1 MKKRSLV
8 LFVLMGLASCS
19 RSSLESPYC
28 KAISSN
34 APTLGL
40 SVSDV
45 YVYGTAEHGTMIFS
59 MSCIR
64 PVYRFYSFQE
74 STLQNG
80 AAERIFEFNRTVYGS
95 PSRASGMFK
104 IDAVLNIYPKS
115 RLVEL
120 YDIKA
125 FREISND
132 EAGGIIDLLRRS
144 RK

>member
-1 MKKRSLV
+1 
-8 LFVLMGLASCS
+8 
-19 RSSLESPYC
+19 
-28 KAISSN
+28 
-34 APTLGL
+34 
-40 SVSDV
+40 
-45 YVYGTAEHGTMIFS
+45 
-59 MSCIR
+59 
-64 PVYRFYSFQE
+64 
-74 STLQNG
+74 
-80 AAERIFEFNRTVYGS
+80 
-95 PSRASGMFK
+95 MFK

>member
-1 MKKRSLV
+1 MRKRSL
-8 LFVLMGLASCS
+8 LFFIFMGLVGCS

-40 SVSDV
+40 SVSDI
-45 YVYGTAEHGTMIFS
+45 YVYGTAEHGAMIVS
-59 MSCIR
+59 MSCIH

-74 STLQNG
+74 STLENG
-80 AAERIFEFNRTVYGS
+80 VAGRILDFNRTVYGS

-104 IDAVLNIYPKS
+104 MDAVLNIYTKS

-125 FREISND
+125 FREVSND
-132 EAGGIIDLLRRS
+132 EAEGVIDLLRRN